1 MTGTGTQADPYIVD
15 TWADFVTA
23 VGKSGVYVECAEGAV
38 WDMNDI
44 APNGVGQVSVL
55 AKSVNGNGTAIKSIF
70 KNGGVVFA
78 ITSIC
83 TVSGF
88 NITSFL
94 VENGAALFRI
104 SCGSRVDC
112 YLRNMRFSGMV
123 TDSYFVISGGE
134 YDNSYSR
141 PIVYN
146 SSFNII
152 FQGNSAF
159 SRLKANS
166 FPNAIDLY
174 YCNVKFSGAST
185 HTGATGTSIGY
196 NAIAFHNCLVTGNN
210 PFLNICIDGTPSSS
224 YWWAWHSEYSVF
236 NFVCESTQ
244 KINVLYSSRNQS
256 SVCLINSDKLN
267 GATVSAQNIKQVT
280 EEQLGSASYL
290 QSIGFPIGVE

>member
-23 VGKSGVYVECAEGAV
+23 VGKSDVY
-38 WDMNDI
+38 I

-55 AKSVNGNGTAIKSIF
+55 AKSVNGNGTAIKNIF

-78 ITSIC
+78 ITSSC

-123 TDSYFVISGGE
+123 TDSYFVISGSE

-159 SRLKANS
+159 SRLRANS

-185 HTGATGTSIGY
+185 HTGATNTSIGY
-196 NAIAFHNCLVTGNN
+196 NAIAFHNCIVTGNN

-224 YWWAWHSEYSVF
+224 YWWAWHSEYSAF
-236 NFVCESTQ
+236 DFVCESTQ
-244 KINVLYSSRNQS
+244 KINVLYSQNQS
-256 SVCLINSDKLN
+256 SLCLINSDKLN

-290 QSIGFPIGVE
+290 QSIGFPIGVD